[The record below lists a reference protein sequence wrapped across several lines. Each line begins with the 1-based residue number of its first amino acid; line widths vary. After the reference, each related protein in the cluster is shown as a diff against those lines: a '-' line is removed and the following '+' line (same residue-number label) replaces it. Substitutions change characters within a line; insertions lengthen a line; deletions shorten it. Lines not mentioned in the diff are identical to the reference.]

1 MFKVLA
7 AAILAAFLAACTSS
21 MSGDYAEGKTKTLLV
36 HKGVWDGFQ
45 EYMRLISA
53 TNPGAFAVQV
63 DHDEAF
69 GYSGWYC
76 PAGHCIAGKDSA
88 NSAMSECRSH
98 GSECILF
105 ARGSDILVNYRLLD
119 N

>member
-36 HKGVWDGFQ
+36 HKGVGDVFK
-45 EYMRLISA
+45 EDIRLISA
-53 TNPGAFAVQV
+53 TKPGALAVQV
-63 DHDEAF
+63 DHDEAV

-76 PAGHCIAGKDSA
+76 QAGHCIAGKDSA

-105 ARGSDILVNYRLLD
+105 ARGRDILVNYRLLD
-119 N
+119 T